1 MVSETPYSPLVIRP
15 DELLEHWQGHRRLTR
30 RVIQA
35 FPEGELF
42 RFSVGGMRP
51 CAALA
56 LEMISMAGAG
66 IRGLATR
73 QWTPVD
79 ELAHHAKA
87 PAPTTKAEIL
97 RLWDEVT
104 DQIGALWPQILADV
118 IGRPVHQLA
127 EARQANTRGAAF
139 LAFHRL
145 GLVDLETIDRFSPI
159 RRVYEPRSENRGIY
173 DELFAQ
179 FVASYEQTLPLCEAL
194 NA

>member
-87 PAPTTKAEIL
+87 PAPSTKAEIL

-104 DQIGALWPQILADV
+104 DQIGALWPQIPAQRFDE
-118 IGRPVHQLA
+118 IDTAFGQYEGRVSGLFLYWIDNEVHH
-127 EARQANTRGAAF
+127 RGQAYVYLRA
-139 LAFHRL
+139 L
-145 GLVDLETIDRFSPI
+145 GIEPPPFYDRS
-159 RRVYEPRSENRGIY
+159 
-173 DELFAQ
+173 
-179 FVASYEQTLPLCEAL
+179 
-194 NA
+194 

>member
-79 ELAHHAKA
+79 ELAHHVDLAQRRRPESA
-87 PAPTTKAEIL
+87 PGDEIL
-97 RLWDEVT
+97 AVR
-104 DQIGALWPQILADV
+104 
-118 IGRPVHQLA
+118 VH
-127 EARQANTRGAAF
+127 RT
-139 LAFHRL
+139 H
-145 GLVDLETIDRFSPI
+145 LV
-159 RRVYEPRSENRGIY
+159 G
-173 DELFAQ
+173 
-179 FVASYEQTLPLCEAL
+179 
-194 NA
+194 